1 MNLLFL
7 VLAAFLLYTIY
18 RIVVEVLAQREHLSD
33 ETIRSLLHGKL
44 RKNEEAYRRALIHLG
59 TCQKCQ
65 AKLHNY
71 NGDEDIQQQV
81 IDDLHQ
87 D

>member
-18 RIVVEVLAQREHLSD
+18 RIVVEVLAQREHLTD
-33 ETIRSLLHGKL
+33 ETIRALMHGKL

-81 IDDLHQ
+81 IDDLHH

>member
-18 RIVVEVLAQREHLSD
+18 RIVVEVLAQREHLTD
-33 ETIRSLLHGKL
+33 ETIRALMHGKL